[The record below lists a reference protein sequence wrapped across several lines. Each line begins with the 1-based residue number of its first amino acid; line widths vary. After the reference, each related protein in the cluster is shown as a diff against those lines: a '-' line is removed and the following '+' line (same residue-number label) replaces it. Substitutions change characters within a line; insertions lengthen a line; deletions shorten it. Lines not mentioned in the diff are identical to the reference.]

1 MFFLLDK
8 SKTRGNLK
16 RFIRRS
22 QNEFDLRFKKIRSEN
37 KIEFKNA
44 QIEEFLEEERIKHEL
59 YSPYRP

>member
-22 QNEFDLRFKKIRSEN
+22 QNEFDLRIKKIRSKN

-44 QIEEFLEEERIKHEL
+44 QIEEFREEERIKHEF
-59 YSPYRP
+59 YSPYRT

>member
-1 MFFLLDK
+1 VFFLLDK
-8 SKTRGNLK
+8 SETQGTLK